1 MKEALLGKTLS
12 ELKAIA
18 GEYGLPAFTGRQ
30 MADWLY
36 KKQAGSID
44 EMSNLP
50 KAKREQLAERY
61 EVGAVAPVREVRSA
75 DGTKKYLF
83 EAPLNP
89 SEGGKLPAHVSTT
102 LSDRS
107 TTLNDRTSSSS
118 VELVGTFE
126 TVFIPDKDRA
136 TLCVS
141 AQIGCKLGCLFCM
154 TGKQGFQGNLS
165 AGDIINQIRS
175 IPESE
180 KLTNLVLMGM
190 GEPFD
195 NTAEV
200 LKALEIMT
208 ADYGYAWSP
217 GRITVSTVG
226 LIPGLQVFLEKSHCH
241 LALSLHSP
249 FAKER
254 LELMP
259 VEKAYPLQKVLD
271 LLRKYDFRHQRRL
284 SFEYIMF
291 DGLNDTM
298 RHARELLRLLDGLEC
313 RVNLISFHAVPD
325 LDLKSSNPDKMLAF
339 RDYLSTN
346 GVICTIRRSRGEDIL
361 AACGMLS
368 SSLNHRKNTGTVE
381 SFGPVDYFSEFNL

>member
-1 MKEALLGKTLS
+1 MKKEILIGKTLT
-12 ELKAIA
+12 ELTVIA
-18 GEYGLPAFTGRQ
+18 GEYGLPAFAAKQ

-36 KKQAGSID
+36 KKQIGSID

-61 EVGAVAPVREVRSA
+61 EVGAAKPVQEIVSV

-83 EAPLNP
+83 SIAGNQTIE
-89 SEGGKLPAHVSTT
+89 
-102 LSDRS
+102 
-107 TTLNDRTSSSS
+107 S
-118 VELVGTFE
+118 VY
-126 TVFIPDKDRA
+126 IPEKDRA

-141 AQIGCKLGCLFCM
+141 SQVGCKLNCLFCM
-154 TGKQGFQGNLS
+154 TGKQGFQGNLT
-165 AGDIINQIRS
+165 AGDIINQVRS
-175 IPESE
+175 IPNSD

-208 ADYGYAWSP
+208 SDYGYAWSP
-217 GRITVSTVG
+217 HRITVSTVG
-226 LIPGLQVFLEKSHCH
+226 LIPGLQVFLDKSQCH
-241 LALSLHSP
+241 LAVSLHSP
-249 FAKER
+249 FEKER

-259 VEKAYPLQKVLD
+259 VEKVYPLQKVLD

-291 DGLNDTM
+291 EGFNDTM
-298 RHARELLRLLDGLEC
+298 RHARELLRLLDGFEC
-313 RVNLISFHAVPD
+313 RVNLISFHAIPNVN
-325 LDLKSSNPDKMLAF
+325 LKSSNPDKMLSF
-339 RDYLSTN
+339 RDYLSNN
-346 GVICTIRRSRGEDIL
+346 GIICTIRRSRGEDIL

-368 SSLNHRKNTGTVE
+368 SSLHN
-381 SFGPVDYFSEFNL
+381 